1 MTGQTGPLLD
11 IAVAMREIWVDQT
24 RYNDAIK
31 AIRAG
36 EVQSWPEVYAIGVHE
51 EVSEVMRVSKWKYHK
66 PGRRGKVDREALAD
80 ELADTTKYLLSLWQ
94 EFGFSLPEMLQAITL
109 KSHRLEVGLTNDW
122 FPPEGTNVLVTDLDG
137 TVADWRTGFAKGAGI
152 QDNVRSLAVDLD
164 NGLGWASYERAK
176 GAWEEGGGYATL
188 PPYGDAVTL
197 LQNEW
202 RRGTWVIVVT
212 ARPADTIHR
221 IWRDTD
227 EWLQTNGVKYQ
238 ALLMGRDERLV
249 QLLRLAERRNRVL
262 LLEDDP
268 VLAERA
274 AGAGFRVWMRAQP
287 YNRHVRHGRI
297 ARWSAFP
304 EWIDWEAHDARL

>member
-1 MTGQTGPLLD
+1 
-11 IAVAMREIWVDQT
+11 
-24 RYNDAIK
+24 
-31 AIRAG
+31 
-36 EVQSWPEVYAIGVHE
+36 
-51 EVSEVMRVSKWKYHK
+51 
-66 PGRRGKVDREALAD
+66 
-80 ELADTTKYLLSLWQ
+80 
-94 EFGFSLPEMLQAITL
+94 
-109 KSHRLEVGLTNDW
+109 
-122 FPPEGTNVLVTDLDG
+122 
-137 TVADWRTGFAKGAGI
+137 
-152 QDNVRSLAVDLD
+152 
-164 NGLGWASYERAK
+164 
-176 GAWEEGGGYATL
+176 
-188 PPYGDAVTL
+188 VTL